1 MSKAKNNK
9 MVTLSIELTADE
21 ASYLSSEM
29 NCILREFGVRPYNGK
44 QFTNPVMASAFNKVF
59 KALVGRDHENCSA
72 ERMEMMEKYHSD
84 CMAQ

>member
-9 MVTLSIELTADE
+9 MVTLSIELTKDE

-29 NCILREFGVRPYNGK
+29 NSVLREFGFRPYNGR
-44 QFTNPVMASAFNKVF
+44 QFSNPVMASAFNKVF

-72 ERMEMMEKYHSD
+72 ERMEMMKKFHSD
-84 CMAQ
+84 Q